1 MISECRMG
9 KRFRLKTFIAV
20 VTFFA
25 FCCVCLVAL
34 EQSIV
39 GRTHYARKLEA
50 HIDGLIAKRPSN
62 LSSAQWQCMIN
73 WTRNLHGNSLI
84 AFQVS
89 TRDIAAFE
97 VRVGKKLSGNVDA
110 ATIEWIWDEYA
121 KICPGGQKYQ
131 RFRIMMNKAL
141 IHLNSPELLEPA
153 VMNRDN
159 VGYQSIAW

>member
-1 MISECRMG
+1 MR
-9 KRFRLKTFIAV
+9 KRFSLKTLLAVVLFFVLGWLCIIAV
-20 VTFFA
+20 
-25 FCCVCLVAL
+25 
-34 EQSIV
+34 EHSIV
-39 GRTHYARKLEA
+39 GRTYYARKLEA

-62 LSSAQWQCMIN
+62 LSSAQWQCMVN

-121 KICPGGQKYQ
+121 EICPGGERYQ
-131 RFRIMMNKAL
+131 RFRTMVNEVL
-141 IHLNSPELLEPA
+141 IHLNSPELLESEA
-153 VMNRDN
+153 INHDN
-159 VGYQSIAW
+159 YK